1 VRESFVCINASPDAV
16 NDVFTE
22 LKTCKEVK
30 EAFKVF
36 GVYDIIA
43 VVSGERIE
51 DLSNFIET
59 RIKHIDN
66 VLTTFSMLMLRPDD
80 FTRKNEVLTV

>member
-1 VRESFVCINASPDAV
+1 MREAFVCINASPDTV
-16 NDVFTE
+16 DDVFTE

-51 DLSNFIET
+51 DLSHFIDT
-59 RIKHIDN
+59 RIKRMDK
-66 VLTTFSMLMLRPDD
+66 VLTTFSMLMLKPDD
-80 FTRKNEVLTV
+80 FSRKSELLTV

>member
-1 VRESFVCINASPDAV
+1 MREAFVCINACPDAV
-16 NDVFTE
+16 DDVFTE

-43 VVSGERIE
+43 VVSAERIE
-51 DLSNFIET
+51 DLSNFIDT
-59 RIKHIDN
+59 RIKRRDK
-66 VLTTFSMLMLRPDD
+66 VLTTFSMLMLKPDD
-80 FTRKNEVLTV
+80 FSRKSELLTV

>member
-1 VRESFVCINASPDAV
+1 MREAFVCIIASPGAV
-16 NDVFTE
+16 DDVFTE
-22 LKTCKEVK
+22 LKACEEVK

-51 DLSNFIET
+51 DLSNFIDT
-59 RIKHIDN
+59 RIKRIDK
-66 VLTTFSMLMLRPDD
+66 VQTTFSMLMLKSDD
-80 FTRKNEVLTV
+80 FTRKNEMLTV